1 MTANG
6 ADPVNSVFYAVPP
19 HEYFRRRLSLLML
32 VSGRPRELEDLLA
45 EPCSYGNVH
54 IQARYDATQVDD
66 DFLLR
71 KADDFVTIE
80 SQVIAHHLFEVIL
93 RLFLAHRN
101 VPSAPPVEVAKLLS
115 HADFKRKIKARFDRG
130 DPPTKPELTEIAAVF
145 FGADSP
151 TLPPELKT
159 AYVEAAANVDKYL
172 RRFARVLLGSGHL
185 YNSAK
190 HGFVVSPGTKGIEIS
205 KDGTKLNL
213 TLVDGDTQRA
223 HTKTEGGHKGPAI
236 AYLEKATK
244 GNGPSEWC
252 LTIRWIDVE
261 RTITFSYKAT
271 ELLELL
277 WDVARARYLGQSVP
291 LIPPAY
297 TDFDALDRQFTT
309 ELFEA
314 SITLHDPKVDRPVRR
329 A

>member
-1 MTANG
+1 
-6 ADPVNSVFYAVPP
+6 
-19 HEYFRRRLSLLML
+19 
-32 VSGRPRELEDLLA
+32 LA
-45 EPCSYGNVH
+45 EPCSYGKVH
-54 IQARYDATQVDD
+54 IQAGYDVTQVDD
-66 DFLLR
+66 DFLLQ

-93 RLFLAHRN
+93 RVFLAHRSA
-101 VPSAPPVEVAKLLS
+101 PSAPPVEVAKLLS
-115 HADFKRKIKARFDRG
+115 HAEFKRKIKARFDR
-130 DPPTKPELTEIAAVF
+130 DDSPTEGELADVAAVF

-151 TLPPELKT
+151 TLHADLN
-159 AYVEAAANVDKYL
+159 AGYLAAAANVEKYL
-172 RRFARVLLGSGHL
+172 RRFARVLLGSAHL

-205 KDGTKLNL
+205 RDGTRLNL
-213 TLVDGDTQRA
+213 TLVGGDTQRV

-244 GNGPSEWC
+244 GSRSSEWC

-261 RTITFSYKAT
+261 RTIIFSYKAT

-277 WDVARARYLGQSVP
+277 WDVARARYLGQTVP
-291 LIPPAY
+291 VIPPGY
-297 TDFDALDRQFTT
+297 TDFDALDGQFTT

-314 SITLHDPKVDRPVRR
+314 SITLHDPKAHGPVRR
-329 A
+329 T